1 MKGWKEMFHASSI
14 QMKARVT
21 ILITDKIDFKSKMV
35 TRIKECQYIM
45 RMWQIHQED
54 ITIVYVYTYICD
66 IRAPKYIKQI
76 LTYLLY
82 IYNNPIIV
90 KDLNILLLAMKR
102 SSKLK
107 IGKKTLDLNHT
118 LIQTDLREHSLQH
131 R

>member
-1 MKGWKEMFHASSI
+1 
-14 QMKARVT
+14 MKARVT

-90 KDLNILLLAMKR
+90 KDLNIPLKSMDR
-102 SSKLK
+102 SPK
-107 IGKKTLDLNHT
+107 
-118 LIQTDLREHSLQH
+118 
-131 R
+131 

>member
-1 MKGWKEMFHASSI
+1 
-14 QMKARVT
+14 
-21 ILITDKIDFKSKMV
+21 
-35 TRIKECQYIM
+35 
-45 RMWQIHQED
+45 MWQIHQED
-54 ITIVYVYTYICD
+54 ITTVYVYTYICD

-118 LIQTDLREHSLQH
+118 IIQMDLREHSLQH